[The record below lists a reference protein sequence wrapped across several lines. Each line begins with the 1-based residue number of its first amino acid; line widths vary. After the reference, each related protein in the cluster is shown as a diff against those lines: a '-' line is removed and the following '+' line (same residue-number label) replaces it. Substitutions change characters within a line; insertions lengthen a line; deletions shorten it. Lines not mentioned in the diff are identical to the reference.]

1 VQPEVVARHYAEAR
15 LPHPALTWWHKAGRR
30 SLHQSANLD
39 AIGQLRQGLALLATL
54 PEEAERDSL
63 ELDVRID
70 LAVALSATAGY
81 TAPEW
86 ESNSARLLELHERT
100 GEIAKLFPV
109 LWGQWVGTFSAG
121 KMAPARAMAER
132 MLQIAERHGARA
144 YVMLGHRVLGMS
156 LVGGAD
162 LPSARAHLER
172 AIELY
177 DPERDPPLAYVYAV
191 DQRISAM
198 SYLAIALLQ
207 LGHSDRATPLMEQ
220 AIAEAKRL
228 DASNTTSFVLSLA
241 VCLHVLGGDRT
252 ELARTANELAAVSER
267 HGLKVR
273 ELVARTVIALL
284 DARRDATVG
293 LDEIRRGIEELRALN
308 WGFWTPWLML
318 MEAEIHVG
326 RASHAAARAVLDD
339 VEALIT
345 PFAYDL
351 CAPELHRL
359 RALALRAE
367 GAGVDRVE
375 AELERSIDLAR
386 RQSARLAERRAREV
400 LDSLR

>member
-1 VQPEVVARHYAEAR
+1 
-15 LPHPALTWWHKAGRR
+15 
-30 SLHQSANLD
+30 
-39 AIGQLRQGLALLATL
+39 
-54 PEEAERDSL
+54 
-63 ELDVRID
+63 
-70 LAVALSATAGY
+70 
-81 TAPEW
+81 
-86 ESNSARLLELHERT
+86 LLELHERT

-132 MLQIAERHGARA
+132 LLQIAERHDDR
-144 YVMLGHRVLGMS
+144 VFQMLGHRVLGMS
-156 LVGGAD
+156 LVGQAE
-162 LPSARAHLER
+162 LPSARAQLER
-172 AIELY
+172 AIALY

-207 LGHSDRATPLMEQ
+207 LGHGDQATALMDQ
-220 AIAEAKRL
+220 TIAEAKRL

-241 VCLHVLGGDRT
+241 VCFHVLGRDFDRLAGT
-252 ELARTANELAAVSER
+252 VSELAVLSQR

-284 DARRDATVG
+284 EARRDTTLG
-293 LDEIRRGIEELRALN
+293 LDEIRRGIEKLQALN

-318 MEAEIHVG
+318 MEAEIHIDRG
-326 RASHAAARAVLDD
+326 FHAAARAVLDD

-345 PFAYDL
+345 PSAYDL

-359 RALALRAE
+359 RALALLAQ
-367 GAGVDRVE
+367 GAGAADVR
-375 AELERSIDLAR
+375 AQLERSIDLAR

-400 LDSLR
+400 LDSLH